1 MSDPRIPV
9 MFGARGAAGA
19 EDGLLLEGRGTDG
32 PGVAWFSLPKAAHVL
47 GCACCPPRNAAGQAL
62 GRLFL
67 ARARGESVFFRRVV
81 AVVTSEAG
89 RAAVLAALEGDPLA
103 SAAFRGE

>member
-1 MSDPRIPV
+1 V
-9 MFGARGAAGA
+9 FGARAVAGA
-19 EDGLLLEGRGTDG
+19 EDGLLLEGVGADG
-32 PGVAWFSLPKAAHVL
+32 PGVAWFSVPKAAHVL

-81 AVVTSEAG
+81 VVVKSEAG
-89 RAAVLAALEGDPLA
+89 RDAVLAALEGDPLA
-103 SAAFRGE
+103 SAAFVGA